1 MSNIINF
8 SEHLKKDTANVTD
21 AIITSSS
28 NDYMNTLRLYN
39 VDFQDISIASDVA
52 LIQFLMKGA
61 AHRSQG
67 ELHPSQHLLD
77 SMHKLAL

>member
-1 MSNIINF
+1 MSNIIDF
-8 SEHLKKDTANVTD
+8 SERLKTNTTNVTD

-39 VDFQDISIASDVA
+39 VDFQNINTASDVA

-67 ELHPSQHLLD
+67 ESHPSQRLLD
-77 SMHKLAL
+77 SIHKMAL